1 MPYGNSIASADKRP
15 KSDSQHIRLPDQIS
29 FRNGHIDMLAR
40 FVLLAD
46 RQARDLGVRLSI
58 SRDFDELLSVNVANR
73 ASWEQLFPVIDP
85 RFHDFP
91 VDHGFWLRGIDAEG
105 AVVLTRACRRI
116 DLGASNLHDELTSLR
131 LLYAPG
137 SSGESPDELLY
148 CDCPSAAAVTGTISF
163 QAGGW
168 HRPDYRGRGL
178 SAIASRLVKVIGQ
191 TEWGV
196 AEWIS
201 VVDDGLAP
209 RLAPAYGVTQA
220 EAGIHWQRYGVQH
233 HMHLFRMTAD
243 ELLAALIG
251 FTRRHATRPA
261 EAAP

>member
-1 MPYGNSIASADKRP
+1 MPHGNSVASADPRP
-15 KSDSQHIRLPDQIS
+15 FPASSLIRLPDQIS
-29 FRNGHIDMLAR
+29 FRNGRIDMLAR

-46 RQARDLGVRLSI
+46 RLARDLGVRLSI
-58 SRDFDELLSVNVANR
+58 SRDFGELLSVNVANR
-73 ASWEQLFPVIDP
+73 ASWEPLFPVIDP

-91 VDHGFWLRGIDAEG
+91 ADHGFWLRGIDAAG
-105 AVVLTRACRRI
+105 DVVLTRACRRI
-116 DLGASNLHDELTSLR
+116 DLGAGSLHDELTSLR

-137 SSGESPDELLY
+137 SNGESPDELLY

-178 SAIASRLVKVIGQ
+178 SALASRLVKVIGLA
-191 TEWGV
+191 EWGV
-196 AEWIS
+196 TEWIS

-209 RLAPAYGVTQA
+209 RLAPAYGVTHA

-243 ELLAALIG
+243 ELLDDLPA
-251 FTRRHATRPA
+251 FTLRHTGQPV